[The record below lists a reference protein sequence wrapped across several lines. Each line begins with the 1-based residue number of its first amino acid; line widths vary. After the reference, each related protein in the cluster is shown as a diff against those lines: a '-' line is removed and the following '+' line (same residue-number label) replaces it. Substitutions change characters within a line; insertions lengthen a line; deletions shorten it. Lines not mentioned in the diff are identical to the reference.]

1 MRTFGR
7 RQLVKGAVG
16 LAAASWW
23 TLHQQDL
30 LRAAVTGAQTGK
42 EAGKTAGKKA
52 SDKVTLGKTGIKL
65 SRLAMGSGTNG
76 VGKSSQQSRLG
87 VAGFADLLEHAYDRG
102 VNFFETADQYGTH
115 EHMREGMR
123 RVGKNN
129 VVLLTKTHAD
139 SAKELRADLDRFRRE
154 LGRDHLDIVL
164 LHCMTSATW
173 TKDKEGAMEALARAK
188 EQGII
193 RAHGVSCHTLPA
205 LELAARTPWVD
216 VDLARINPVGAS
228 MDAEP
233 ETVLKVLAQMKQAGK
248 GVIGM
253 KILGAGALTKQ
264 VDRALAFAGKLDV
277 LDAFTIG
284 FASGQQFDEIAEKL
298 PRLSQA

>member
-30 LRAAVTGAQTGK
+30 LRAAVAGAGVTKEGAKGK
-42 EAGKTAGKKA
+42 RV
-52 SDKVTLGKTGIKL
+52 SDRVTLGKTGIKL

-87 VAGFADLLEHAYDRG
+87 VYGFAELLEHAYDRG

-139 SAKELRADLDRFRRE
+139 NAKELRADLDRFRRE

-188 EQGII
+188 EEGII

-228 MDAEP
+228 MDADP
-233 ETVLKVLAQMKQAGK
+233 ATVLKVLAQMKQAGK
-248 GVIGM
+248 GIIGM
-253 KILGAGALTKQ
+253 KILGAGALAKQ
-264 VDRALAFAGKLDV
+264 VDRAIAYAGKLDV
-277 LDAFTIG
+277 LDTFTIG
-284 FASGQQFDEIAEKL
+284 FGSTQQFDEITDKL